1 MDYETNKPRRPRRL
15 GTIIAAG
22 AATVISLGFLGTG
35 ATLLWADSEGDR
47 QGYITTDTERFSTGS
62 RALATENLDLDLD
75 GPESLIDDG
84 ELGKLRVRAES
95 NDGKP
100 VFVGIARTSQVED
113 YLRGTAHDI
122 VTDVDFD
129 DPFDAD
135 YDASAG
141 DRKPALPAQQDFWAA
156 SAHGPGERALT
167 WGVDDGEW
175 SVVVMNADGSRGV
188 DAGVSAGVRLSWL
201 DEAAIIS
208 LSTGALM
215 LLLAGGLVY
224 LAARPQRPD
233 DPKPLEPRSL
243 AGNASTTSSSGAQ

>member
-1 MDYETNKPRRPRRL
+1 MDYETNKPRRQRRV

-22 AATVISLGFLGTG
+22 AATVMSLGFLGTG
-35 ATLLWADSEGDR
+35 ASLLWADSEADR
-47 QGYITTDTERFSTGS
+47 HGYITTDTERFSTGS
-62 RALATENLDLDLD
+62 HALATENLDLDLD

-100 VFVGIARTSQVED
+100 VFVGVARTSDVTD
-113 YLRGTAHDI
+113 YLRGTAHDV
-122 VTDVDFD
+122 VTDVET

-135 YDASAG
+135 YSAKRG
-141 DRKPALPAQQDFWAA
+141 DRTPPPPAQQDFWAA
-156 SAHGPGERALT
+156 SAHGLGERALS
-167 WGVDDGEW
+167 WRVDDGDW

-188 DAGVSAGVRLSWL
+188 DVGASAGVRLSWL
-201 DEAAIIS
+201 DEAGIVS

-215 LLLAGGLVY
+215 LLLAGGLIY

-243 AGNASTTSSSGAQ
+243 AGSASTTSSSGAQ